1 MTTRTRNRSSGP
13 SSTGP
18 TSPTSSA
25 ASRMLVPT
33 ALASS
38 LGITTTTDIQASDC
52 TLPPTFITAGPKRSE
67 NDGAWSSSMP
77 TPSTPNASFARSRR
91 HRPFRRSRGSTNRRR
106 RLPTHQIHE
115 QSVSQRLTRT
125 EGTESVEQ
133 STDERRRPPRNPS
146 AENKA
151 HRTGRNEE
159 PQTHEDVPR

>member
-25 ASRMLVPT
+25 ASRTLVPT

-38 LGITTTTDIQASDC
+38 LGITTTTDIQATDC
-52 TLPPTFITAGPKRSE
+52 TLPPTFTTAGPKRSE

-125 EGTESVEQ
+125 
-133 STDERRRPPRNPS
+133 
-146 AENKA
+146 AL
-151 HRTGRNEE
+151 HRSIYQRKEADPHTWVI
-159 PQTHEDVPR
+159 PVSYTHLTLPTIY